1 VPEIDLESALKTNVL
16 KLGSMELEA
25 HSDRIIVVQDDFIS
39 GYECLTCEGEQ
50 EITCDSCRGTGNSL
64 VVKDGKCSK
73 CQGRKRI
80 VCPTCGGKG
89 ATLVIPET
97 AERRP
102 TTGQILSVGPK
113 VTGFERGQS
122 VIYPSFAGHVW
133 DLTAL
138 DIHGKEVT
146 VVVVCLREDEV
157 LAKVSGHLELRRVR
171 KSAAMSTA
179 A

>member
-1 VPEIDLESALKTNVL
+1 MPEIDLVSALKTNVL

-25 HSDRIIVVQDDFIS
+25 HADRIIVVQDDFVS
-39 GYECLTCEGEQ
+39 GYECLTCKGKQEVVCEG
-50 EITCDSCRGTGNSL
+50 CRGTGHSL
-64 VVKDGKCSK
+64 VVKDGKCSR
-73 CQGRKRI
+73 CQGRKSI
-80 VCPTCGGKG
+80 VCPTCNGKG
-89 ATLVIPET
+89 GVLIIPDN

-102 TTGQILSVGPK
+102 TTGEILSVGPLVK
-113 VTGFERGQS
+113 HFERGQS

-133 DLTAL
+133 DLTAV
-138 DIHGKEVT
+138 DVHGREVT

-171 KSAAMSTA
+171 KSRAVGTA

>member
-1 VPEIDLESALKTNVL
+1 MPEIDLESALKTNVL

-25 HSDRIIVVQDDFIS
+25 HSDRIIVVQDDFVS
-39 GYECLTCEGEQ
+39 GYECLTCKGKQ
-50 EITCDSCRGTGNSL
+50 EIACDNCEGSGKS
-64 VVKDGKCSK
+64 VIVKDGKCSK
-73 CQGRKRI
+73 CQGRKAI
-80 VCPTCGGKG
+80 VCPTCSGKG
-89 ATLVIPET
+89 GVLIIPQN

-102 TTGQILSVGPK
+102 TTGEILSIGPGVK
-113 VTGFERGQS
+113 NFKRGES

-133 DLTAL
+133 DLTAI
-138 DIHGKEVT
+138 DIHGHEVT